1 LIEREIWKSDVY
13 AAWVK
18 EKQAE
23 ELKKSSKGGKH
34 SKKRQLVEKDAAE
47 YDEYMIEE

>member
-1 LIEREIWKSDVY
+1 MY